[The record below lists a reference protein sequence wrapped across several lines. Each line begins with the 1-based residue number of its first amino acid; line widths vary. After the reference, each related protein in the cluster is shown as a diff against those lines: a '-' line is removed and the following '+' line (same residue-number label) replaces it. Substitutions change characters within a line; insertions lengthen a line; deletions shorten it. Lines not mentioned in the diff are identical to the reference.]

1 MTEPVN
7 KKRELGQVFTPAW
20 MVEKILD
27 EIGFTTENPSITT
40 ARILEPS
47 VGEGV
52 FLQEAVRRIIGASRA
67 AGADD
72 KEIAEHLAHNVVGV
86 DIDSSVIELCSTNL
100 NAVLDEMS
108 FAEPVE
114 WNVFTSDALTYSP
127 EERFDYV
134 VGNPPYIRVHN
145 MPPKL
150 RESVKR
156 FKSSTG
162 TTDLYIIFYELGLS
176 WLNDTGKLGYIAPN
190 SWLKNTSQKGF
201 RKLLIN
207 NRHLS
212 KIVDYGSFPVFE
224 DADTYTA
231 VAILNK
237 VPQGSFAYS
246 ANDSRDT
253 EGVVSVVSYDQTEG
267 YKGEPLVFNSEGLVS
282 AAQGIKIQDICKVQ
296 NGICTLG
303 DKFFLNPPDAEE
315 GIVRPVVR
323 GSRYK
328 GGEITETILFPY
340 ESTEQENSPLLNIS
354 APMPTMF
361 PMSEERLAD
370 FPKAE
375 AHLRKNKEAL
385 TKRTSDKNALWFH
398 YGRSQ
403 AIKTLT
409 QPKLCL
415 SIVISPS
422 VATLST
428 YELDEQTVV
437 NRGLFITKKTGSP
450 YSLKDVQ
457 GVIES
462 PEFIAYARA
471 CGKDM
476 SGGYKEISSRMVNDF
491 IIPQRFLIGE

>member
-7 KKRELGQVFTPAW
+7 KKRDLGQVFTPVW

-72 KEIAEHLAHNVVGV
+72 NQIAAHLAHNVVGA
-86 DIDSSVIELCSTNL
+86 DIDSSVIELCDTNL

-108 FAEPVE
+108 FAEPVK
-114 WNVFTSDALTYSP
+114 WNIFTSDALTYSP

-176 WLNDTGKLGYIAPN
+176 WLSDTGKLGYIAPN

-231 VAILNK
+231 IAILCSEK
-237 VPQGSFAYS
+237 QGEMHYSKMSGRETQEVAATVSYDSISEYTGAPLSFNAGGIIS
-246 ANDSRDT
+246 PT
-253 EGVVSVVSYDQTEG
+253 EGV
-267 YKGEPLVFNSEGLVS
+267 KL
-282 AAQGIKIQDICKVQ
+282 QDICVAQ
-296 NGICTLG
+296 NGVATLR
-303 DKFFLNPPDAEE
+303 DKIFLNPPIERSSM
-315 GIVRPVVR
+315 VRPVVKA
-323 GSRYK
+323 SRYK
-328 GGEITETILFPY
+328 GEEVVDTILFPY
-340 ESTEQENSPLLNIS
+340 EESQNQNTPLAQLS
-354 APMPTMF
+354 VSVAKLV
-361 PMSEERLAD
+361 PMSEERLSD
-370 FPKAE
+370 FPEAE
-375 AHLRKNKEAL
+375 EYLLSHKEELLERAI
-385 TKRTSDKNALWFH
+385 DKSALWFH

-403 AIKTLT
+403 GLRNISKR
-409 QPKLCL
+409 KL
-415 SIVISPS
+415 S
-422 VATLST
+422 VS
-428 YELDEQTVV
+428 TVV
-437 NRGLFITKKTGSP
+437 NPSSDALEAHLLSEETVVYSGLFLTEKDKSP
-450 YSLKDVQ
+450 YKLEDVKEI
-457 GVIES
+457 VES
-462 PEFIAYARA
+462 KEFLDFVKSS
-471 CGKDM
+471 GKDI
-476 SGGYKEISSRMVNDF
+476 SGGYKTFSARIANDF
-491 IIPQRFLIGE
+491 IVPERFLKK